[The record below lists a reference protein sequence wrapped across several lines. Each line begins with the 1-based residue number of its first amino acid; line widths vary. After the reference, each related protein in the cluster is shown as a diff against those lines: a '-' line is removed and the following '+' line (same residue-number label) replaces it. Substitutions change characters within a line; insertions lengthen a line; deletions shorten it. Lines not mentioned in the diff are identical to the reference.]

1 MSWWWRCLP
10 SAGCCAAAR
19 TVMCRRAL
27 PSGWKWSRCCW
38 RWRPPGPVGS
48 WWSGWASGSTR
59 APTWTRPAPCPA
71 RPPPAGHPGPSSP
84 SRGRPSRRRAA
95 TGASTCCPPAAS
107 RQWQGG
113 RNMTSHQQPQKD
125 LSTAER
131 LKMTLGAVAQGI
143 RYTLKG
149 QHQTEGKAEFTVEP
163 EDVERISAAWPGP
176 QQNVAR
182 QLLDKYGPPNEA
194 TPTRLFWHRN
204 GPWKRTELT
213 SDAVVHHWPAP
224 HTDFLTQYIDYRVP
238 PELTHLITM
247 FDGSILVDRTRG
259 EVAARC
265 DSEAANVLGLNM
277 VHELVT
283 GKRTVEEARH
293 TSEQSTVAYNAGR
306 EAPYAERLLFE
317 VPQGGTEDLDESHLS
332 GSLLQ
337 QAAGKLKD
345 AVTPGGGEEATDR
358 RTPS

>member
-1 MSWWWRCLP
+1 
-10 SAGCCAAAR
+10 
-19 TVMCRRAL
+19 
-27 PSGWKWSRCCW
+27 
-38 RWRPPGPVGS
+38 
-48 WWSGWASGSTR
+48 
-59 APTWTRPAPCPA
+59 
-71 RPPPAGHPGPSSP
+71 
-84 SRGRPSRRRAA
+84 
-95 TGASTCCPPAAS
+95 
-107 RQWQGG
+107 
-113 RNMTSHQQPQKD
+113 MTSHQQPQPEE

-131 LKMTLGAVAQGI
+131 LKTTMGAVAQGI

-149 QHQTEGKAEFTVEP
+149 EHQTEGKAALQVDLA
-163 EDVERISAAWPGP
+163 DVEQIIASWPAA

-182 QLLDKYGPPNEA
+182 QMLEKYGPPNEA

-204 GPWKRTELT
+204 HPWKRTELT

-224 HTDFLTQYIDYRVP
+224 HTDFLTQYLDYRVP

-283 GKRTVEEARH
+283 GKRTVQEARH

-306 EAPYAERLLFE
+306 QAPYAERLLFE
-317 VPQGGTEDLDESHLS
+317 VPQGGTEDLDHSHLAES
-332 GSLLQ
+332 VLQ
-337 QAAGKLKD
+337 QAVGKLKD
-345 AVTPGGGEEATDR
+345 ALTPGGGEEATDR

>member
-1 MSWWWRCLP
+1 MRP
-10 SAGCCAAAR
+10 AR
-19 TVMCRRAL
+19 YPAR
-27 PSGWKWSRCCW
+27 
-38 RWRPPGPVGS
+38 RPPGHS
-48 WWSGWASGSTR
+48 
-59 APTWTRPAPCPA
+59 
-71 RPPPAGHPGPSSP
+71 GPSSP
-84 SRGRPSRRRAA
+84 NRSEDAFL
-95 TGASTCCPPAAS
+95 
-107 RQWQGG
+107 GG
-113 RNMTSHQQPQKD
+113 VRNVTSHQQPQPEE

-131 LKMTLGAVAQGI
+131 LKMTGGAVAQGI

-149 QHQTEGKAEFTVEP
+149 QHQTEGKATLRVNQ
-163 EDVERISAAWPGP
+163 EDVERIIADWPGP

-182 QLLDKYGPPNEA
+182 QLLAKYGPPNEA
-194 TPTRLFWHRN
+194 TPTRLFWHNNR
-204 GPWKRTELT
+204 PWKRTELT

-224 HTDFLTQYIDYRVP
+224 HTDFLAQYINYRVP

-247 FDGSILVDRTRG
+247 FDGSIVVDRTRG

-293 TSEQSTVAYNAGR
+293 TSEQNTVAYNAGR
-306 EAPYAERLLFE
+306 AAPYAERLLFE
-317 VPQGGTEDLDESHLS
+317 VPEGGTEDLDHSHQS

-337 QAAGKLKD
+337 QAVGKLKD
-345 AVTPGGGEEATDR
+345 ALTPGGGEEATDR

>member
-1 MSWWWRCLP
+1 V
-10 SAGCCAAAR
+10 AG
-19 TVMCRRAL
+19 
-27 PSGWKWSRCCW
+27 
-38 RWRPPGPVGS
+38 
-48 WWSGWASGSTR
+48 
-59 APTWTRPAPCPA
+59 
-71 RPPPAGHPGPSSP
+71 
-84 SRGRPSRRRAA
+84 
-95 TGASTCCPPAAS
+95 
-107 RQWQGG
+107 
-113 RNMTSHQQPQKD
+113 HQQPQPEE

-131 LKMTLGAVAQGI
+131 LKTTLGAVAQGI

-149 QHQTEGKAEFTVEP
+149 EHETEGKAALTVERADMEQIIDSWP
-163 EDVERISAAWPGP
+163 EA

-182 QLLDKYGPPNEA
+182 QMLAKYGPPNEA
-194 TPTRLFWHRN
+194 TPTRLFWYRN
-204 GPWKRTELT
+204 RPWKRTELT
-213 SDAVVHHWPAP
+213 SDVVVHHWPTP

-238 PELTHLITM
+238 PEQVHLVAM

-306 EAPYAERLLFE
+306 QAPYAERLLFA
-317 VPQGGTEDLDESHLS
+317 VPEGGTEDLDKSHLS
-332 GSLLQ
+332 GALLQ
-337 QAAGKLKD
+337 QAVGKLKD
-345 AVTPGGGEEATDR
+345 AATPGGGEEATDR